1 MTYPAILSAS
11 LFLLIVFGIE
21 RACRRWGVP
30 SVIVL
35 VASGFVA
42 QPTLGYLGVQLGW
55 AGLLVPI
62 VGTIG
67 LVLIVLEGALDI
79 ELKRERLRLIG
90 ATLFLA
96 AAGFVVCTA
105 VFATIAWLVLDISHV
120 QSVLLATPFAVISSA
135 VAIPSSTFLPPKG
148 REFVV
153 YESSMSDIIG
163 VLVFFSLLGSDGSIT
178 GALLALLGGS
188 LLSLLLSLFC
198 AVALMVVLLRVEG
211 HIRFVPLLAGLFAL
225 YATGKLLHLSPL
237 IMVLF
242 FGLLLNKPSLVTRF
256 PPFRHWVDA
265 DYDATLSEF
274 KTLVVELTFVV
285 RGFFFVLLGYWTDL
299 GDLASPWAWLVAALA
314 LVVIF
319 GSRHVLLRLM
329 RLGPA
334 AAGPL
339 GWIAPRGL
347 ITVLLFLTARE
358 AFALPSY
365 LNGAAILVVLA
376 SSALILF
383 ARIHFDNQS
392 PPEAAVPMPL
402 PPPESPPPE
411 SPPRESPPRESPPD
425 GTSSPVDRPP
435 GPASPDPPLPAS
447 LPPERL
453 PPEPAP
459 VPDR

>member
-11 LFLLIVFGIE
+11 LFLLIVFGVE

-35 VASGFVA
+35 VASGLLA
-42 QPTLGYLGVQLGW
+42 QPLLVSLGVQLSW
-55 AGLLVPI
+55 AGTLVPI

-96 AAGFVVCTA
+96 AAGFTVCVL
-105 VFATIAWLVLDISHV
+105 VFASVARLALDLSYV
-120 QSVLLATPFAVISSA
+120 QAVLLAAPFAVISSA
-135 VAIPSSTFLPPKG
+135 VAIPSSSFLPPKG

-163 VLVFFSLLGSDGSIT
+163 VLVFFSLLGSDGSIRS
-178 GALLALLGGS
+178 ALLALLGGGI
-188 LLSLLLSLFC
+188 LSLLLSLLC
-198 AVALMVVLLRVEG
+198 AAALMLVLLRVEG

-256 PPFRHWVDA
+256 RPFHDWVED
-265 DYDATLSEF
+265 DYEATLSEF

-299 GDLASPWAWLVAALA
+299 SDLASPFAWFAAALA
-314 LVVIF
+314 LAVIF
-319 GSRHVLLRLM
+319 GSRFALLRLM
-329 RLGPA
+329 QLGPA

-358 AFALPSY
+358 TFALPGY
-365 LNGAAILVVLA
+365 LNGAVMLVVLA
-376 SSALILF
+376 SSALILV
-383 ARIHFDNQS
+383 ARISLGDQS
-392 PPEAAVPMPL
+392 SPRSEAPEPIPL
-402 PPPESPPPE
+402 PGPEMLGA
-411 SPPRESPPRESPPD
+411 D
-425 GTSSPVDRPP
+425 PP
-435 GPASPDPPLPAS
+435 G
-447 LPPERL
+447 
-453 PPEPAP
+453 
-459 VPDR
+459 DR

>member
-1 MTYPAILSAS
+1 MSPTPAWQEA
-11 LFLLIVFGIE
+11 LF
-21 RACRRWGVP
+21 ARR
-30 SVIVL
+30 
-35 VASGFVA
+35 
-42 QPTLGYLGVQLGW
+42 YLGVQLGW

-62 VGTIG
+62 VVTIG

-299 GDLASPWAWLVAALA
+299 SDLASPWAWLAAALV
-314 LVVIF
+314 LLVIF
-319 GSRHVLLRLM
+319 ASRYALLRMTL
-329 RLGPA
+329 RA
-334 AAGPL
+334 ATGPL
-339 GWIAPRGL
+339 LWIAPRGL

-358 AFALPSY
+358 TLAIPAY
-365 LNGAAILVVLA
+365 LNGAVILVVLG
-376 SSALILF
+376 SSILILAARSAF
-383 ARIHFDNQS
+383 AKESATLPDAAAAPSIQAM
-392 PPEAAVPMPL
+392 PP
-402 PPPESPPPE
+402 
-411 SPPRESPPRESPPD
+411 
-425 GTSSPVDRPP
+425 TS
-435 GPASPDPPLPAS
+435 GQT
-447 LPPERL
+447 
-453 PPEPAP
+453 
-459 VPDR
+459 